1 MSATTVLL
9 DVQGL
14 EFDYP
19 DIGDRVDG
27 PGNGRGRDRS
37 NAFLS
42 VDRMT
47 VGAGEILVLTGDNGC
62 GKTTL
67 LKLLAGILEPV
78 AGSVHH
84 GRRPVLVHQRP
95 YLFAESVWANV
106 AWPLRIRR
114 VPRAEIRRRVAA
126 ALAAVGLE
134 QLTRR
139 WAPVLSGG
147 EKQRVALARALV
159 LDPEIILLDE
169 PTSNIDTASVCT
181 IESVLK
187 ALTGRG
193 VSVIMST
200 HNLAS
205 AYRLATR
212 IVPMNAGRIVPVTVN
227 VLRGRT
233 LPTGHEHIGRFQV
246 ENGPQIFCP
255 ASETE
260 FSTAVVR
267 MDDVIL
273 SREAIATSAQN
284 RFQGTVVAVEQMDR
298 ELACVH
304 VDVGVP
310 VVSLI
315 THRSVDELSI
325 GAGTAV
331 HLTFK
336 ASAVALH

>member
-1 MSATTVLL
+1 MNATTMLL
-9 DVQGL
+9 DVAGL
-14 EFDYP
+14 VFDYP
-19 DIGDRVDG
+19 RIGDRED
-27 PGNGRGRDRS
+27 GRGDGRGGND
-37 NAFLS
+37 AFLAI
-42 VDRMT
+42 DRIS

-67 LKLLAGILEPV
+67 LKLLAGLLEPV
-78 AGSVHH
+78 AGSVSAA
-84 GRRPVLVHQRP
+84 RRPVLVHQRP
-95 YLFAESVWANV
+95 YLFAESIWANV
-106 AWPLRIRR
+106 AWPLRIRG
-114 VPRAEIRRRVAA
+114 VPRAEIRQRVDA

-134 QLTRR
+134 PLTRR
-139 WAPVLSGG
+139 WAPLLSGG
-147 EKQRVALARALV
+147 EKQRVAIARALV
-159 LDPEIILLDE
+159 LEPEIILLDE

-187 ALTGRG
+187 ALCGRG
-193 VSVIMST
+193 VAVIMST

-212 IVPMNAGRIVPVTVN
+212 IVPMAAGRIVPMTVN

-233 LPTGHEHIGRFQV
+233 VATGHEHIGRFQV

-255 ASETE
+255 ATQTQ

-273 SREAIATSAQN
+273 SRQAIATSAQN
-284 RFQGTVVAVEQMDR
+284 RFQGTVVAVEQVDR
-298 ELACVH
+298 ELARVH
-304 VDVGVP
+304 VDIGMP
-310 VVSLI
+310 VVALI

-325 GAGTAV
+325 DAGARV